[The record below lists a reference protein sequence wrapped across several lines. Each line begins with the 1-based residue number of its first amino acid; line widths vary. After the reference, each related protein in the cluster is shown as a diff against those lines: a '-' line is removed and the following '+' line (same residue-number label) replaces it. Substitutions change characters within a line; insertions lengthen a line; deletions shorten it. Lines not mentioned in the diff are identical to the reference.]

1 MNPYDFLSQQFA
13 IFDSPLFSPPSL
25 PPPFFF
31 LPILLPISS
40 SSSSLL
46 LPPSFFPLFS
56 PSLRFDPQRA
66 VQQLRACGVLET
78 IRISAAGYPSRWLYS
93 DFFERYRMLLPSG
106 LVRRQDGRQMC
117 EYILHRNIKVQS

>member
-1 MNPYDFLSQQFA
+1 MIYHSNLRSLT
-13 IFDSPLFSPPSL
+13 SPPPPLPPSSSFPSL
-25 PPPFFF
+25 PPPLLF
-31 LPILLPISS
+31 LPLPLLCP
-40 SSSSLL
+40 SSL
-46 LPPSFFPLFS
+46 FFSLFY

-106 LVRRQDGRQMC
+106 LVRREDGRQMC